1 MAIIPRV
8 FRPGSFDPSRGTGSG
23 TMSELPPS
31 YNARYPHNNVL
42 ASTQSGHLIEVD
54 DTPGAERIHLYHR
67 TGSHVEMRPDGS
79 VKYKTVKTR
88 QDVTI
93 GDHEVIIQGDYR
105 ITTDGGM
112 QLHVRNGKLIIEGGS
127 GIEVNASG
135 GDISLRAQKGNINL
149 DAKKIA
155 LNAVYVDLGKGS
167 PAYISLPGDI
177 NSLFGVSFP
186 TSKGFKLPSFTAGL
200 GIVGLA
206 LEIGKFI
213 KRYAS
218 PALAMAHLKTVKDAV
233 TGEPQI
239 PEIDQPEEIPLSS
252 PGLYRDSSPAAVRL
266 RDRQLDTPED
276 IENTETYS
284 AHLSIAAEI
293 GDYDTY
299 PDAKKIPGQVF
310 ASDEESPASSPLP
323 YRSFQI
329 GQGTVSC
336 QLDSPLVTGTDTKF
350 TEEVVV
356 GQSILVAGQVVTVGS
371 IANDTSLVLQTNWP
385 VPSVSEKTLF
395 APQFRP
401 FREFFNRYNYTKDT
415 PLGDSGLTLRHFLVN
430 FIPPVIDKSTTPI
443 YMEATSGGG
452 AYEPDTS
459 GNIPSHRP
467 PDKNPDG
474 TGSGVPG
481 NANQAT

>member
-1 MAIIPRV
+1 MAIIPRI
-8 FRPGSFDPSRGTGSG
+8 FKPGSFDPSRGTGSG

-54 DTPGAERIHLYHR
+54 DTPGAERIHIYHR

-127 GIEVNASG
+127 GIEVYASG
-135 GDISLRAQKGNINL
+135 GDISMQAPKGNIKL
-149 DAKKIA
+149 EAKKIS
-155 LNAVYVDLGKGS
+155 LDSLYVDIGKAAS
-167 PAYISLPGDI
+167 PAMSFPSCV

-186 TSKGFKLPSFTAGL
+186 TTRFKLPSYAGF
-200 GIVGLA
+200 GLPGVVA
-206 LEIGKFI
+206 EIAAFV
-213 KRYAS
+213 KRYKSSAD
-218 PALAMAHLKTVKDAV
+218 AMAHLKTLKDAN
-233 TGEPQI
+233 GEPQI
-239 PEIDQPEEIPLSS
+239 PEIDEPEEIPLSS
-252 PGLYRDSSPAAVRL
+252 PGLYRDSSPAAVRF

-276 IENTETYS
+276 VENTETYS
-284 AHLSIAAEI
+284 AHLSTAAEI
-293 GDYDTY
+293 GDYDAY
-299 PDAKKIPGQVF
+299 PDAKKVPGQVF
-310 ASDEESPASSPLP
+310 ASDEEDPAPAPLP
-323 YRSFQI
+323 YRSFQV
-329 GQGTVSC
+329 GVGTVSC
-336 QLDSPLVTGTDTKF
+336 QLDSPLVIGTNTKF

-385 VPSVSEKTLF
+385 APSVSEKTLF

-415 PLGDSGLTLRHFLVN
+415 PLGDSGLTLRHFVVN

-443 YMEATSGGG
+443 YREATSGGG

-459 GNIPSHRP
+459 GNIPSHRK
-467 PDKNPDG
+467 PDSTGGTNPNNNSN
-474 TGSGVPG
+474 TRSPE
-481 NANQAT
+481 AQ